1 MCDDEVEE
9 LHCPSQIGITRD
21 GFRGSK
27 ASSSDAAPISGVIS
41 ESYWFPVLLKVGL
54 LYCIA

>member
-54 LYCIA
+54 L